1 MAGGRHKSVDQ
12 LMEQSIWTRKEASRV
27 LRIDPRTLNRYL
39 FHPDPR
45 RRLPSL
51 HIGNCVRV
59 ERDKVLLYFRTKVS
73 PAERAVRGSG

>member
-1 MAGGRHKSVDQ
+1 MASEKSKSVDQ
-12 LMEQSIWTRKEASRV
+12 LMEQVIWTRKEASRV

-39 FHPDPR
+39 FHPEPK

-59 ERDKVLLYFRTKVS
+59 ERDKVLLYFRTKVRS
-73 PAERAVRGSG
+73 TESLVKG